1 MGTPVVIGVVERMM
15 LRFGG
20 GVPGSPP
27 ELHEQRRAIAGVVMV
42 SSAGLRLL
50 RTVLTCRC

>member
-50 RTVLTCRC
+50 RTVLACRC